1 MEELAGKADADH
13 THKMADITD
22 LSIDTSNLATKD
34 ELAGKADADH
44 THKMADI
51 TDLSID
57 TSNLATKEELAGKA
71 DVDHTHKLLNME
83 QGNYQ
88 TRIQPSS
95 QLMKQTVTNGTIQT
109 MIMPGNTYYIDSV
122 NKKNLQIDTTAIQY
136 TDGADYYK
144 SGLSAKDMFIQNV
157 KDNDIVEIFPN
168 KITINNTPVSLEGH
182 THSEY
187 ALADHTHESLTMEKG
202 NYQIKIQPSSQGIM
216 VSYLN
221 NGKIAGVALI
231 RPGEIMTSNG
241 AGTSSTQIL
250 ENTISILDRSNNR
263 NLRILPNQITINN
276 DPVVLKSE
284 LDALEARVAALEAK

>member
-1 MEELAGKADADH
+1 MTSNLNLEVGTLALNILNVDKDEMKEMIVEELAGKADADH

-44 THKMADI
+44 THKSL
-51 TDLSID
+51 T
-57 TSNLATKEELAGKA
+57 
-71 DVDHTHKLLNME
+71 ME

-88 TRIQPSS
+88 MKIQSSS
-95 QLMKQTVTNGTIQT
+95 QLIKQTVTNGTIQT

-202 NYQIKIQPSSQGIM
+202 NYQIKIQPSNQGITI
-216 VSYLN
+216 SYLN
-221 NGKIAGVALI
+221 NGKIAGVAMI
-231 RPGEIMTSNG
+231 RPGEIM
-241 AGTSSTQIL
+241 SSIH
-250 ENTISILDRSNNR
+250 
-263 NLRILPNQITINN
+263 
-276 DPVVLKSE
+276 
-284 LDALEARVAALEAK
+284 

>member
-1 MEELAGKADADH
+1 MTSNLNLEVGTLALNILNVDKDEMKEMVVEELAGKADADH

-34 ELAGKADADH
+34 EL
-44 THKMADI
+44 
-51 TDLSID
+51 S
-57 TSNLATKEELAGKA
+57 GKA
-71 DVDHTHKLLNME
+71 DVDHTHLTFEKLQIGDDHVVTQILPNMYQALSVQRKLN
-83 QGNYQ
+83 GN
-88 TRIQPSS
+88 IQESA
-95 QLMKQTVTNGTIQT
+95 I
-109 MIMPGNTYYIDSV
+109 IMPMGIRLYDTSNNGVAIARQVIQIHDGSNITEVLPSGITV
-122 NKKNLQIDTTAIQY
+122 ND
-136 TDGADYYK
+136 
-144 SGLSAKDMFIQNV
+144 
-157 KDNDIVEIFPN
+157 
-168 KITINNTPVSLEGH
+168 TPVSLEGH

-187 ALADHTHESLTMEKG
+187 ALADHTHESLTIEKY
-202 NYQIKIQPSSQGIM
+202 NIQIKIDPRNQGIM

-221 NGKIAGVALI
+221 NGKIAGVAMI

-284 LDALEARVAALEAK
+284 LDALEARVAALETK